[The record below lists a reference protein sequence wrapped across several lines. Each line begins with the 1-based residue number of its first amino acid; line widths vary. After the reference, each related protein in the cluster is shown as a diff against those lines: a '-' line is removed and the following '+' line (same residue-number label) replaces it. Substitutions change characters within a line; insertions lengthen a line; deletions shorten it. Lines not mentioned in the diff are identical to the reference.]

1 MMPPPPGY
9 VPVAYAP
16 LWPSPP
22 RVWTVFVA
30 FLVAIAAGLGGSGVF
45 AFALAF
51 AVRGPEVLRDQ
62 SLLEDALLVPAILLP
77 TMLLTQVII
86 GGVALGAA
94 FFSPVPMRRRLRL
107 ARPRSPWYGYAV
119 VVIGTLAL
127 AQLSSYVIELLG
139 FGDTGVLEEFERAI
153 SGMRGAMLV
162 AATAVIGLAP
172 GFGEELLFR
181 GYIHTRLRQRWPRL
195 LAAAVSALLFGIIHL
210 DLVQGTFAVALGLWL
225 AEVADRTGSIWPCV
239 VAHAINNSFATLAAA
254 LVPGGVEPQSLWW
267 GLVITAAV
275 FGLCLLYVLR
285 RPVVP
290 PEREESPSRATPDPV

>member
-1 MMPPPPGY
+1 
-9 VPVAYAP
+9 
-16 LWPSPP
+16 
-22 RVWTVFVA
+22 VWTVFVA
-30 FLVAIAAGLGGSGVF
+30 FLVAILAGLGGSGVF
-45 AFALAF
+45 ALALAV
-51 AVRGPEVLRDQ
+51 AVDGLEVLRDQ
-62 SLLEDALLVPAILLP
+62 SVLGDALLVPAILLP

-94 FFSPVPMRRRLRL
+94 FLSPVPVRSRLRL
-107 ARPRSPWYGYAV
+107 VKPRLPWYGFVIV
-119 VVIGTLAL
+119 VLGTLAL
-127 AQLSSYVIELLG
+127 AQTSSYFIELLG

-153 SGMRGAMLV
+153 SGMRGPMLV

-239 VAHAINNSFATLAAA
+239 IGHAVNNAGATVMGALAGSDGQSERAA
-254 LVPGGVEPQSLWW
+254 LWLPLAMS
-267 GLVITAAV
+267 V
-275 FGLCLLYVLR
+275 FVFALCLLYLLR
-285 RPVVP
+285 RPVVNEP
-290 PEREESPSRATPDPV
+290 ATPSYGTADAPTAQQHAAQQ